1 MALFFVLWCLI
12 RVHALSWVIVNQQE
26 LFSRNLV
33 ALVLALDWG
42 SKQQE
47 LSRNQKIL
55 HGGKILQEPSENSRN
70 LEGLGKINMEQEPFN
85 DRRNLSSIAGTHIV
99 SRNPL

>member
-1 MALFFVLWCLI
+1 MGVI
-12 RVHALSWVIVNQQE
+12 SWNKLVIVNQQE

-55 HGGKILQEPSENSRN
+55 HGGKIWQEPSENSRN

>member
-1 MALFFVLWCLI
+1 MGI
-12 RVHALSWVIVNQQE
+12 NEVIVNQQE

-47 LSRNQKIL
+47 LSMNQKIL
-55 HGGKILQEPSENSRN
+55 HGGKIWQELSENSRN
-70 LEGLGKINMEQEPFN
+70 LEGLG
-85 DRRNLSSIAGTHIV
+85 
-99 SRNPL
+99 